1 MDEPRAVGVSVRNL
15 SKSYGKVQALRN
27 VSLEVPPGS
36 FTTLLGP
43 SGCGKTT
50 LLRCIAGLEE
60 PESGEIWIGDK
71 MVFGRKG
78 AVCVPPKAR
87 DLGLVF
93 QSYALWPHMTVKEN
107 IAFGLR
113 IKKYSS
119 QAVDSRV
126 DEVLETVGLTGY
138 ESRYPSELSGGQQQR
153 VSLARMLAV
162 KPSILLM
169 DEPLSNLDAKLR
181 NNLRI
186 ELKRLHST
194 TGNTVVYV
202 THDQI
207 EAMSLSTDV
216 AVMNEGTIQDLGSPG
231 KVYHDPANIFVADF
245 MGNPYMNLV
254 ESETVLVDSR
264 IEACAV
270 GGDLRVPIVKDSVG
284 AGQKVT
290 IGFRPEEVSVCTSE
304 GCGKARVHAV
314 LSTGADLLVTLR
326 SGDVLVTARVDN
338 MSSFDMDQSVY
349 FSVDPRVVNV
359 FDTESGRSVGIA
371 SEG

>member
-1 MDEPRAVGVSVRNL
+1 MDEHKTVGVSIRNL
-15 SKSYGKVQALRN
+15 SKSFGKVQALRG

-60 PESGEIWIGDK
+60 PDSGEIWIGDR
-71 MVFGRKG
+71 MVFGKKG

-87 DLGLVF
+87 NLGLVF

-107 IAFGLR
+107 ISFGLR

-119 QAVDSRV
+119 QAIDSRV
-126 DEVLETVGLTGY
+126 DEVLETVGLADY

-153 VSLARMLAV
+153 VALARMLAV

-181 NNLRI
+181 NSLRI

-194 TGNTVVYV
+194 TGSTVLYV

-207 EAMSLSTDV
+207 EAMSLSTDI
-216 AVMNEGTIQDLGSPG
+216 AVMNHGTIQDLGSPG

-254 ESETVLVDSR
+254 ECETVLAGGG

-270 GGDLRVPIVKDSVG
+270 RGDLRVPITNDSVG
-284 AGQKVT
+284 AGRKVT
-290 IGFRPEEVSVCTSE
+290 IGFRPEEVSVSVSE

-314 LSTGADLLVTLR
+314 LNTGADLLVTLQ
-326 SGDVLVTARVDN
+326 SGDVLITARVDN
-338 MSSFDMDQSVY
+338 KSSFDMDQRVC
-349 FSVDPRVVNV
+349 FSIDSRVINV

-371 SEG
+371 S